1 MKNNVKCY
9 RCGKEYEFTYKNVSE
24 IISCSH
30 CHQQMCFTKETK
42 KHLKLIRYI
51 FVFLICLAIAFG
63 MSRVS
68 KNDYVVMLGTM
79 MVAMLIALY
88 SDRICMYLTMKIFG
102 LEYEEYHPE
111 KKTKKEI
118 RKERNQPKKGC
129 LGNRNGFYR
138 KIRII

>member
-63 MSRVS
+63 MRREK
-68 KNDYVVMLGTM
+68 KNDYVVMLATM

-88 SDRICMYLTMKIFG
+88 SDQLCMYLTMKIFG

-118 RKERNQPKKGC
+118 RKERNQPKKG
-129 LGNRNGFYR
+129 LFR
-138 KIRII
+138 K

>member
-1 MKNNVKCY
+1 MKNNIKCY
-9 RCGKEYEFTYKNVSE
+9 RCGREYEFTYKNVSE

-30 CHQQMCFTKETK
+30 CHQQMRFTTETQ

-118 RKERNQPKKGC
+118 RKERNQPKKG
-129 LGNRNGFYR
+129 LFR
-138 KIRII
+138 K